1 MNLFWKIWLGFW
13 LSLLLMALGAVTMVR
28 LYDETRLQNPDQVA
42 DNKRTGF
49 IIEATVRALQ
59 EGGIQQLKR
68 MIDILPLPSEDRE
81 PRRPST
87 GQALGYPAA
96 REPMPQPPSGEQ
108 PAPREQQRPMPPGP
122 APRDPNQPRHPIPL
136 VVNAQG
142 QDLLG
147 RTVPLQ
153 AWHQA
158 ISMVNPISQAPDAR
172 SPVRQVQLP
181 DGQQVTVF
189 MLNRMLPPEG
199 NLLFGVIETPIL
211 LPLSALLA
219 SLIFSGLL
227 ARYLVRP
234 IRILRDGLRQIAS
247 GQFDVTMRR
256 QMGNRR
262 DELGELGQ
270 DADKMAQQLKQLL
283 STQRRL
289 LHDISHD
296 LRSPLA
302 RLQVAIGLVRQS
314 PERLPEMLE
323 RLEHETM
330 RLDGMIGEVLTLAR
344 LESGVPQSQDDYLDL
359 VALLQSLVEDARFE
373 NDSHLITLH
382 IATAEECVLACRGE
396 LLYRAFDNLLRNAL
410 QHTPAGAM
418 VMVGLDEEADW
429 YRITVQDTGPGIPP
443 ELMDEVFE
451 PFHHAGDTRGHGL
464 GLAIA
469 KRAIEAHRGTIG
481 AENVAEGGL
490 RLTIRLPRQ
499 PLQRHEAG

>member
-28 LYDETRLQNPDQVA
+28 LYDEARLQNPDQVA
-42 DNKRTGF
+42 DNKRIGF
-49 IIEATVRALQ
+49 IIDGTVRALQ
-59 EGGIQQLKR
+59 EGGIPQLKK
-68 MIDILPLPSEDRE
+68 IISILQMPNESRE
-81 PRRPST
+81 PPSASAGRAPGSPPAHGDAAPPRPDGG
-87 GQALGYPAA
+87 GQPLLPP
-96 REPMPQPPSGEQ
+96 EPD
-108 PAPREQQRPMPPGP
+108 AP
-122 APRDPNQPRHPIPL
+122 NKPRHPVPL

-158 ISMVNPISQAPDAR
+158 LAMTHQSSSAPDFR
-172 SPVRQVQLP
+172 GPVRQVRLP
-181 DGQQVTVF
+181 DGQQVIVF

-199 NLLFGVIETPIL
+199 NLLFGIFETPLL

-344 LESGVPQSQDDYLDL
+344 LESGVQQSQDDYLDL

-396 LLYRAFDNLLRNAL
+396 LLWRAFDNLLRNAL

-443 ELMDEVFE
+443 ELMAEVFE

-469 KRAIEAHRGTIG
+469 KRAIEAHRGTIE

-490 RLTIRLPRQ
+490 RLTVRLPRQ
-499 PLQRHEAG
+499 PRTGT

>member
-28 LYDETRLQNPDQVA
+28 LYDEARLQNPDQVA
-42 DNKRTGF
+42 DNKRIGF
-49 IIEATVRALQ
+49 IIDGTVRALQ
-59 EGGIQQLKR
+59 EGGIPQLKK
-68 MIDILPLPSEDRE
+68 IISILQMPNESRE
-81 PRRPST
+81 PPSASAGRAPGSPPAHGDAAPPRPDGG
-87 GQALGYPAA
+87 GQPLLPP
-96 REPMPQPPSGEQ
+96 EPD
-108 PAPREQQRPMPPGP
+108 AP
-122 APRDPNQPRHPIPL
+122 NKPRHPVPL

-158 ISMVNPISQAPDAR
+158 LAMTHQSSSAPDFR
-172 SPVRQVQLP
+172 GPVRQVQLP
-181 DGQQVTVF
+181 DGQQVIVF

-199 NLLFGVIETPIL
+199 NLLFGIFETPLL

-302 RLQVAIGLVRQS
+302 RLQVAIGLVRQRS
-314 PERLPEMLE
+314 
-323 RLEHETM
+323 
-330 RLDGMIGEVLTLAR
+330 
-344 LESGVPQSQDDYLDL
+344 ESV
-359 VALLQSLVEDARFE
+359 V
-373 NDSHLITLH
+373 
-382 IATAEECVLACRGE
+382 
-396 LLYRAFDNLLRNAL
+396 
-410 QHTPAGAM
+410 
-418 VMVGLDEEADW
+418 
-429 YRITVQDTGPGIPP
+429 
-443 ELMDEVFE
+443 
-451 PFHHAGDTRGHGL
+451 
-464 GLAIA
+464 
-469 KRAIEAHRGTIG
+469 
-481 AENVAEGGL
+481 
-490 RLTIRLPRQ
+490 
-499 PLQRHEAG
+499 

>member
-1 MNLFWKIWLGFW
+1 M
-13 LSLLLMALGAVTMVR
+13 
-28 LYDETRLQNPDQVA
+28 
-42 DNKRTGF
+42 
-49 IIEATVRALQ
+49 
-59 EGGIQQLKR
+59 
-68 MIDILPLPSEDRE
+68 PSE
-81 PRRPST
+81 
-87 GQALGYPAA
+87 
-96 REPMPQPPSGEQ
+96 M
-108 PAPREQQRPMPPGP
+108 APG
-122 APRDPNQPRHPIPL
+122 DLNQPHHPIPL

-142 QDLLG
+142 QDLLD

-158 ISMVNPISQAPDAR
+158 MSMITPVTQAPDPR
-172 SPVRQVQLP
+172 SPVRQVRLP
-181 DGQQVTVF
+181 DGQEVTVF

-199 NLLFGVIETPIL
+199 NVLFGVIDTPML
-211 LPLSALLA
+211 LPISALLA

-247 GQFDVTMRR
+247 GKFDVAMRR

-344 LESGVPQSQDDYLDL
+344 LESGVPQPQEDYLDL

-382 IATAEECVLACRGE
+382 LATTDECVLACRGE

-410 QHTPAGAM
+410 QHTPDGST
-418 VMVGLDEEADW
+418 VMVSLDEEGDC
-429 YRITVQDTGPGIPP
+429 YRIRVQDTGPGIPT
-443 ELMDEVFE
+443 ELLEEVFE
-451 PFHHAGDTRGHGL
+451 PFHHAGNTRGHGL

-469 KRAIEAHRGTIG
+469 KRAIEAHRGTIC
-481 AENVAEGGL
+481 AENAAEGGL

-499 PLQRHEAG
+499 DHPLSS

>member
-13 LSLLLMALGAVTMVR
+13 LSLLLMALGAVSMVR
-28 LYDETRLQNPDQVA
+28 LYDEARLQNPDQVA
-42 DNKRTGF
+42 DNKRTRF
-49 IIEATVRALQ
+49 IIEATTRGLQ
-59 EGGIQQLKR
+59 EVGIKQLKKL
-68 MIDILPLPSEDRE
+68 ISILPPPND
-81 PRRPST
+81 
-87 GQALGYPAA
+87 GQDPPPLSIERALGYPAA
-96 REPMPQPPSGEQ
+96 RGNNEPVQPKNQGQ
-108 PAPREQQRPMPPGP
+108 PLLPPGSEP
-122 APRDPNQPRHPIPL
+122 GAPKKPRHPVPL
-136 VVNAQG
+136 IVDAQG

-158 ISMVNPISQAPDAR
+158 LDIVRQSPQAPDFR
-172 SPVRQVQLP
+172 GPVRQVLLP
-181 DGQQVTVF
+181 NGQEVTVF

-199 NLLFGVIETPIL
+199 NLLFGVIETPLL
-211 LPLSALLA
+211 LPFSALLA
-219 SLIFSGLL
+219 SLVFSGLL

-234 IRILRDGLRQIAS
+234 IRVLRDGLRQIAS

-270 DADKMAQQLKQLL
+270 DADRMAQQLKQLL

-382 IATAEECVLACRGE
+382 IATAGECVLACRGE
-396 LLYRAFDNLLRNAL
+396 LLWRAFDNLLRNAL

-429 YRITVQDTGPGIPP
+429 HRITVQDTGPGIPP
-443 ELMDEVFE
+443 DLMAEVFE

-469 KRAIEAHRGTIG
+469 KRAIEAHNGSIG
-481 AENVAEGGL
+481 AENVNEGGL

-499 PLQRHEAG
+499 SHKLG

>member
-42 DNKRTGF
+42 NNKRTGF
-49 IIEATVRALQ
+49 IIDATVRALQ
-59 EGGIQQLKR
+59 EGGIQQLKK
-68 MIDILPLPSEDRE
+68 IISILPMPNDSRDPPAASAER
-81 PRRPST
+81 
-87 GQALGYPAA
+87 ALNSPAA
-96 REPMPQPPSGEQ
+96 RGDIAPPRPSDGGQPLLQ
-108 PAPREQQRPMPPGP
+108 PGAGAPNKPRPPV
-122 APRDPNQPRHPIPL
+122 PL

-158 ISMVNPISQAPDAR
+158 IAMAHQSLQAPDFR

-199 NLLFGVIETPIL
+199 NLLFGVIETPML

-219 SLIFSGLL
+219 SLIFSGFL

-418 VMVGLDEEADW
+418 VMVGLDEEADG
-429 YRITVQDTGPGIPP
+429 YRITVQDTGPGIPE

-451 PFHHAGDTRGHGL
+451 PFHHAGNTRGHGL

-499 PLQRHEAG
+499 LHQRHEAD

>member
-49 IIEATVRALQ
+49 IIDATVRALQ
-59 EGGIQQLKR
+59 EGGIQQLKK
-68 MIDILPLPSEDRE
+68 IISILPMPNDSSEPPAASAERALGSQAARGDVV
-81 PRRPST
+81 PPRPSD
-87 GQALGYPAA
+87 GS
-96 REPMPQPPSGEQ
+96 QPLLQ
-108 PAPREQQRPMPPGP
+108 PGP
-122 APRDPNQPRHPIPL
+122 SAPNKPRHPVPL

-147 RTVPLQ
+147 RTVPPQ
-153 AWHQA
+153 TWHQA
-158 ISMVNPISQAPDAR
+158 LAMAHQSSQTPDFR
-172 SPVRQVQLP
+172 GPVRQVLLP
-181 DGQQVTVF
+181 NGQEVTVF

-199 NLLFGVIETPIL
+199 NLLFGVIETPLL
-211 LPLSALLA
+211 LPFSALLA
-219 SLIFSGLL
+219 SLIFSGML

-270 DADKMAQQLKQLL
+270 DADRMAQQLKQLL

-382 IATAEECVLACRGE
+382 IATAGECVLACRGE
-396 LLYRAFDNLLRNAL
+396 LLWRAFDNLLRNAL

-418 VMVGLDEEADW
+418 VMVGLDEETDW

-443 ELMDEVFE
+443 DLMAEVFE

-469 KRAIEAHRGTIG
+469 KRAIEAHNGFIG
-481 AENVAEGGL
+481 AENVNEGGL

-499 PLQRHEAG
+499 SHKLG

>member
-13 LSLLLMALGAVTMVR
+13 LYLLLMALGAVSMVR
-28 LYDETRLQNPDQVA
+28 LYDEARLQNPDQVA

-199 NLLFGVIETPIL
+199 NLLFGIFETPLL

-344 LESGVPQSQDDYLDL
+344 LGRNVPFAYNRKEAKDHGEGGTLVGAPLKGRVLIVDDVMSAGTAARESI
-359 VALLQSLVEDARFE
+359 ALIKA
-373 NDSHLITLH
+373 
-382 IATAEECVLACRGE
+382 
-396 LLYRAFDNLLRNAL
+396 
-410 QHTPAGAM
+410 AGATPHA
-418 VMVGLDEEADW
+418 VAIALDRQEKATENGVDVEHSA
-429 YRITVQDTGPGIPP
+429 VQY
-443 ELMDEVFE
+443 V
-451 PFHHAGDTRGHGL
+451 RNQL
-464 GLAIA
+464 GMQVCAIA
-469 KRAIEAHRGTIG
+469 KLADLLLYLSKNGG
-481 AENVAEGGL
+481 AEMRVHHERVFAYRQKYGVTEG
-490 RLTIRLPRQ
+490 
-499 PLQRHEAG
+499 

>member
-1 MNLFWKIWLGFW
+1 MNLFWKIFLGFW
-13 LSLLLMALGAVTMVR
+13 LSLLLMALGAVAMIR
-28 LYDETRLQNPDQVA
+28 LYDEARLRNPDQVA
-42 DNKRTGF
+42 DDKRTGF
-49 IIEATVRALQ
+49 IVETTARALQ
-59 EGGIQQLKR
+59 EGG
-68 MIDILPLPSEDRE
+68 LPALTQMGRLLPPPAE
-81 PRRPST
+81 P
-87 GQALGYPAA
+87 
-96 REPMPQPPSGEQ
+96 PQPPSAPPL
-108 PAPREQQRPMPPGP
+108 PATATKDALPPPPGAMARAAVGP
-122 APRDPNQPRHPIPL
+122 TLPERARQKLPL
-136 VVNAQG
+136 VVDAQG
-142 QDLLG
+142 RDLLG
-147 RTVPLQ
+147 RSVPQQ

-158 ISMVNPISQAPDAR
+158 VAMAHQLPRAPNFH

-181 DGQQVTVF
+181 DGQEVTVF
-189 MLNRMLPPEG
+189 LLNRMLPAEG
-199 NLLFGVIETPIL
+199 NLLFSVAESPML
-211 LPLSALLA
+211 LPISALLA
-219 SLIFSGLL
+219 SLLFSLL
-227 ARYLVRP
+227 LTRYLVRP
-234 IRILRDGLRQIAS
+234 IRILRDGMRQIAT
-247 GQFDVTMRR
+247 GQFEVAMSRR
-256 QMGNRR
+256 MGHRR

-270 DADKMAQQLKQLL
+270 DADRMAWQLKQLL

-396 LLYRAFDNLLRNAL
+396 LLWRAFDNLLRNAL

-418 VMVGLDEEADW
+418 VMVGLDEETDW

-443 ELMDEVFE
+443 DLMDEVFE